1 MASKSY
7 AGVTLAQ
14 GAQRAP
20 RALPLARD
28 PVAEPHSFA
37 AQRQDAA
44 IAQPASR
51 ASASTA
57 PRPLPPVRRYD
68 ICARK
73 PSGEILTHQVVAPA
87 TPLFEAAFCAFARG
101 TLIATDQ
108 GLCAVE
114 DLVPGMMID
123 TIGHGIRPLEW
134 VGAMTTLPGIRQDHA
149 ATAGMTRIMADSFGI
164 GRPMVDI
171 IVSPAARMLH
181 GGRSAQSDPVL
192 RAVAGTEDGNGA
204 IRIMPQR
211 AVTTY
216 HLCLDRHA
224 AINVSGIGMESFHP
238 GHALHRQMGPAMMA
252 LFLSLFPHIHAPGDF
267 GPLAYDRAPLPA

>member
-28 PVAEPHSFA
+28 PVAEQRACA
-37 AQRQDAA
+37 AQRHDTAVT
-44 IAQPASR
+44 QPASR

-73 PSGEILTHQVVAPA
+73 SSGDILTHQVVAPA
-87 TPLFEAAFCAFARG
+87 TPLFEAAFSAFARG

-123 TIGHGIRPLEW
+123 TMGHGMRPLQW

-149 ATAGMTRIMADSFGI
+149 AQTGMTRIMADSFGI
-164 GRPMVDI
+164 GRPMVDV

-181 GGRSAQSDPVL
+181 GGPSDPVL
-192 RAVAGTEDGNGA
+192 RPMASCEDGTGA
-204 IRIMPQR
+204 IRIMPPR

-238 GHALHRQMGPAMMA
+238 GRDLHRQMGPAMMA